1 MTPPVAYILIISSSK
16 TPRFVN
22 WMVNTD
28 NSYNILKSVTDAAKL
43 SVSGKKISDIQSEFT
58 ASVEQIIRSLSQ
70 MNPSIKMPT
79 KLQEVC
85 EVVND
90 LIQADAVNQHLM
102 GENLRRRLE
111 EILQEKAALVE
122 RGLRPTVARG

>member
-1 MTPPVAYILIISSSK
+1 
-16 TPRFVN
+16 
-22 WMVNTD
+22 MVNTD

-111 EILQEKAALVE
+111 EILQEKAAFVE